1 MADYFV
7 VIDTVCGRQEGE
19 ILQSYLRAQEIDC
32 EISQEAV
39 GGVIGMTIDG
49 MGAVQ
54 VLVPS
59 RQRKRALEAVRVYR
73 SEAEPPAKGKRK
85 NAKKP

>member
-1 MADYFV
+1 MADHFV

-19 ILQSYLRAQEIDC
+19 ILQSYLRAQNIDC
-32 EISQEAV
+32 EISQEAI
-39 GGVIGMTIDG
+39 GGVIGMTIDT

-59 RQRKRALEAVRVYR
+59 RQRKQALEAIRCYR
-73 SEAEPPAKGKRK
+73 SGEEPAPKKKTKRK
-85 NAKKP
+85 P